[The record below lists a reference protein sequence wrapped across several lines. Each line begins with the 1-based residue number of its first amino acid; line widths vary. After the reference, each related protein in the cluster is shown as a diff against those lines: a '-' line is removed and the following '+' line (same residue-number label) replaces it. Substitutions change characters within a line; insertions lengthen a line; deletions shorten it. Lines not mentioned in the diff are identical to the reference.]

1 LGRLLRV
8 LGCVLGRV
16 HPHIHTTVLCFF
28 MLHTP
33 ALYTFTDGIFL
44 DAKPVSSFLYC
55 HPVLGCVLVLSHAG
69 DTRPLGPEP
78 KALRQRPQLDV
89 CCADSE

>member
-1 LGRLLRV
+1 
-8 LGCVLGRV
+8 
-16 HPHIHTTVLCFF
+16 

-78 KALRQRPQLDV
+78 KALRQPPQLDV
-89 CCADSE
+89 CCVDSE